1 MFNTLSGRFLV
12 LTVLFVMLAEI
23 FIFIPSISRFRVEFL
38 SARIERAQIASLAL
52 LADDMLSSELEKE
65 LLENAAVF
73 NVVLR
78 RNATRELVLTSEL
91 PKPVYETFDL
101 RSTKTWN
108 LIRDAL
114 NRLTDPEPR
123 VIRVIGAPR
132 LKGGSLIEVTLPT
145 QDLRSAMINYGM
157 RIFILSAVIS
167 AFTALLL
174 FLAVRVVMVK
184 PINRVIGHMKSYALS
199 PEDARQI
206 IQPTAKISELRE
218 AEIALQKMQNQLTVA
233 LKQKRR
239 LAQLGEAVSKL
250 SHDLRNILSTVQL
263 LSDRMESSE
272 DPLVKSLAPKLIVS
286 VSRAVTLTESTLS
299 FGKVQEPSPKIRQ
312 IELYQIVEDVVINE
326 RMWVTNKKTIIS
338 NSVSKHM
345 NISVDPDQLHRAL
358 SNLVRNAW
366 QAIDLQKARG
376 KINVTASED
385 ADKWLIEVVDTG
397 LGLPKEARTHLF
409 EPFRG
414 SVRKGGI
421 GLGLSISQE
430 LIRGH
435 GGEINLVWS
444 NQNGTKFQ
452 INLPK

>member
-12 LTVLFVMLAEI
+12 LTIVFVMLAEI

-52 LADDMLSSELEKE
+52 LADEMLSTELEEE

-91 PKPVYETFDL
+91 PQPVHDTFDL
-101 RSTKTWN
+101 RSATTWD

-114 NRLTDPEPR
+114 SRLADPRIR
-123 VIRVIGAPR
+123 VIRVIGEPR
-132 LKGGSLIEVTLPT
+132 LMGGSLIEVTLQT
-145 QDLRSAMINYGM
+145 QDLRNAMINYGL

-174 FLAVRVVMVK
+174 FLAVRIVMVR
-184 PINRVIGHMKSYALS
+184 PINRVIQHMKSYALS

-206 IQPTAKISELRE
+206 IKPNAKISELKE
-218 AEIALQKMQNQLTVA
+218 AEVALQTMQNQLTGA
-233 LKQKRR
+233 LKQKHR

-263 LSDRMESSE
+263 LSDRMESSQ
-272 DPLVKSLAPKLIVS
+272 DPLVKSLAPKLITS
-286 VSRAVTLTESTLS
+286 VSRAVTLTESTLH
-299 FGKVQEPSPKIRQ
+299 FGKAQEPSPQIRQ
-312 IELYQIVEDVVINE
+312 VELYQIVEDVIVNE
-326 RMWVTNKKTIIS
+326 RMWVAGKNTIIS
-338 NSVSKHM
+338 SSVPRNMIVSA
-345 NISVDPDQLHRAL
+345 DPDQLHRAL
-358 SNLVRNAW
+358 SNLVRNAR
-366 QAIDLQKARG
+366 QAIDLQG
-376 KINVTASED
+376 TEGTINVSASQD
-385 ADKWLIEVVDTG
+385 AEMWRIDVVDTG
-397 LGLPKEARTHLF
+397 LGLPKEARSHLF

-414 SVRKGGI
+414 SVRRGGI

-435 GGEINLVWS
+435 GGEINLLWS
-444 NQNGTKFQ
+444 NAKGTKFQ
-452 INLPK
+452 IKLPK

>member
-12 LTVLFVMLAEI
+12 LTIVFVMLAEI

-52 LADDMLSSELEKE
+52 LADDMLSLELEEE

-78 RNATRELVLTSEL
+78 RNATRELVLSSEL
-91 PKPVYETFDL
+91 PKPVHETFDL
-101 RSTKTWN
+101 RSATIWD
-108 LIRDAL
+108 LISDAL
-114 NRLTDPEPR
+114 NRLADPELR
-123 VIRVIGAPR
+123 VIRVIGEPR
-132 LKGGSLIEVTLPT
+132 LMGGSLIEVTLQT
-145 QDLRSAMINYGM
+145 QDLRIAMINYGL
-157 RIFILSAVIS
+157 RVFILSAVIS
-167 AFTALLL
+167 VFTALLL
-174 FLAVRVVMVK
+174 FLAVRIVMVR
-184 PINRVIGHMKSYALS
+184 PINRVIDHMKSYALS

-206 IQPTAKISELRE
+206 IKPTAKISELKE
-218 AEIALQKMQNQLTVA
+218 AEVALQTMQNQLTGA
-233 LKQKRR
+233 LKQKDR

-263 LSDRMESSE
+263 LSDRMSSSQ
-272 DPLVKSLAPKLIVS
+272 DPFVKSLTPKLIAS
-286 VSRAVTLTESTLS
+286 VSRAVNLTESTLRY
-299 FGKVQEPSPKIRQ
+299 GKVHEPEVQIRQ
-312 IELYQIVEDVVINE
+312 TALYQIVEDVVVNE
-326 RMWVTNKKTIIS
+326 RIWVTGKKTIIA
-338 NSVSKHM
+338 NLVPDNM
-345 NISVDPDQLHRAL
+345 NISVDPDQLYRAL
-358 SNLVRNAW
+358 SNLVRNAR
-366 QAIDLQKARG
+366 QAIDLQG
-376 KINVTASED
+376 IGGTVNVTASED
-385 ADKWLIEVVDTG
+385 ADKWLIYVIDTG
-397 LGLPKEARTHLF
+397 LGLPKDARAHLF

-452 INLPK
+452 IKLPK

>member
-1 MFNTLSGRFLV
+1 
-12 LTVLFVMLAEI
+12 
-23 FIFIPSISRFRVEFL
+23 
-38 SARIERAQIASLAL
+38 
-52 LADDMLSSELEKE
+52 
-65 LLENAAVF
+65 
-73 NVVLR
+73 
-78 RNATRELVLTSEL
+78 VLTSEL

-184 PINRVIGHMKSYALS
+184 PINRVIGHMKSYGLS

-218 AEIALQKMQNQLTVA
+218 AEIALQKMQNQLTGA

-366 QAIDLQKARG
+366 QAIDLQKGRG

-397 LGLPKEARTHLF
+397 LGLPKEARAHLF

-444 NQNGTKFQ
+444 NQNGTKFR